1 MPTLCKTFLPLI
13 LTIPT
18 ETSFEPC
25 VCISSNG
32 LIIVIHSYVAGFLAN
47 STHWEES
54 PFVRTVGAIWKTTK
68 CFLWWSSGEMLPH
81 LFGERR
87 YVLDSHRWEG
97 KHHKGVREN
106 ESQVIIWYTKIRF
119 WVFLFCCCSV
129 ALLLFYFICD
139 TNPLIPK
146 SDLHLTCPHKIP
158 PESHLRVTRI
168 KQITTNWR
176 SSWMLNKFSLSAS
189 WEMSRGQ
196 YGEYAY
202 WCKGV

>member
-106 ESQVIIWYTKIRF
+106 ESQVLIWYTKIRF

-129 ALLLFYFICD
+129 ALYSFILFV
-139 TNPLIPK
+139 TNPWSP
-146 SDLHLTCPHKIP
+146 
-158 PESHLRVTRI
+158 RVTRI
-168 KQITTNWR
+168 
-176 SSWMLNKFSLSAS
+176 
-189 WEMSRGQ
+189 
-196 YGEYAY
+196 
-202 WCKGV
+202 